1 MYYYIYDECVQDQK
15 YEKDL
20 LRIEN
25 RLTDLGLSGDI
36 ARLALFKRAD
46 EFIREEIRRGVTT
59 IVVVGNDETI
69 YKILDVITETD
80 LTFGIIPLGP
90 DNHIARS
97 LGIPEGALACDVLS
111 ARIVQTIDTGMLN
124 GKRFLAGVRIP
135 ETTAEIT
142 CGDCYRVKP
151 TTKGSIEINNFTVSK
166 EQEHG
171 QVFSDPQDGFLDTV
185 IRVEYK
191 QGKWFSKKKMGVTS
205 LPLRSLMI
213 RSREPV
219 TAFADGKEV
228 EGTRFEITIAPLS
241 LKVITGKE
249 RMF

>member
-1 MYYYIYDECVQDQK
+1 MYYYIYDEFVQDQK
-15 YEKDL
+15 YEKEL

-25 RLTDLGLSGDI
+25 RLADLGLSGDI

-90 DNHIARS
+90 NNHIARS
-97 LGIPEGALACDVLS
+97 LGIPEGMLACDVLS

-171 QVFSDPQDGFLDTV
+171 QVFSDPQDGFLDAV
-185 IRVEYK
+185 IRVE
-191 QGKWFSKKKMGVTS
+191 
-205 LPLRSLMI
+205 
-213 RSREPV
+213 
-219 TAFADGKEV
+219 
-228 EGTRFEITIAPLS
+228 
-241 LKVITGKE
+241 
-249 RMF
+249 